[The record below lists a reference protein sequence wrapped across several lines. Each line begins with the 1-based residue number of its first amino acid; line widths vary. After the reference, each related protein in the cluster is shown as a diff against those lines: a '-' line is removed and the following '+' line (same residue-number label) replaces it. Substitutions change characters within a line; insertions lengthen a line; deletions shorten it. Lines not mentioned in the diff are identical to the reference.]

1 MNLKELNPTISFI
14 GAGKVATALGIY
26 LKQKGFEVS
35 GYASQNAASAE
46 RAAIITKS
54 KAFANLSELL
64 ENSNVIWI
72 TTPDDKIESVAKQI
86 ASTPIS
92 NVNEKLIVHASG
104 VHTAKILSSA
114 REKGYQTAA
123 AHPLLAFSN
132 SEDAAQMLNEAWFAV
147 EETSP
152 IISNILHK
160 CGNNKFNIEGNKK
173 TLYHAA
179 ACVLSNYMVT
189 LMDASQQMLAHTGL
203 SKEDATSATMPLL
216 ESVVK
221 NMQGKSSK
229 DALTGPIK
237 RGDAT
242 TVSMHISSL
251 HEEMPEMV
259 ELYKMMGKLT
269 MQMINDYKL
278 KDILD

>member
-1 MNLKELNPTISFI
+1 MNVKELNPTISFI

-26 LKQKGFEVS
+26 FKQKGFEVS
-35 GYASQNAASAE
+35 GYLSRSASSARNAASK
-46 RAAIITKS
+46 TNS
-54 KAFANLSELL
+54 TSFSNLSELL

-72 TTPDDKIESVAKQI
+72 TTPDDKIESVAQQV

-92 NVNEKLIVHASG
+92 NADQKIIVHASG
-104 VHTAKILSSA
+104 VHTAEILSATKRS
-114 REKGYQTAA
+114 GYNIAA
-123 AHPLLAFSN
+123 AHPLLAFSDVD
-132 SEDAAQMLNEAWFAV
+132 DASQMLNDTWFAV
-147 EETSP
+147 EEDTQL
-152 IISNILHK
+152 ISNILHK
-160 CGNNKFNIEGNKK
+160 CGNKTFNIEGDKK

-189 LMDASQQMLAHTGL
+189 LMDASQQIFAHTGL

-216 ESVVK
+216 QSVVK
-221 NMQGKSSK
+221 NMQGKQNK

-237 RGDAT
+237 RGDAS
-242 TVSMHISSL
+242 TVAMHINSL
-251 HEEMPEMV
+251 QKEMPEMV
-259 ELYKMMGKLT
+259 ELYKMMGKMT